1 MTCSVTHTIDEESDI
16 WLRLVLLETVS
27 IPKVFVTHAEFH
39 QKILIVTYNCYS
51 SEMKVI
57 VLIEH

>member
-1 MTCSVTHTIDEESDI
+1 MDEESDI
-16 WLRLVLLETVS
+16 LLRLVLLETVS
-27 IPKVFVTHAEFH
+27 IPKLFVTLAGFH
-39 QKILIVTYNCYS
+39 PKILIVTYNCYC